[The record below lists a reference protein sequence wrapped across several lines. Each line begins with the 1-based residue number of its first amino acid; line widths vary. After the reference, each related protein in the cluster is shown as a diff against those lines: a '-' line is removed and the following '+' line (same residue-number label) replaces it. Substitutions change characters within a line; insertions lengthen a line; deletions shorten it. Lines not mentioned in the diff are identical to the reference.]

1 MARVTKEELKG
12 NELIVYIQ
20 KITEFFKKY
29 WEKLKIGLLVGGVAA
44 LFVVLLLLGN
54 ARTNASAMNELNS
67 ALATYQNQQLPFKER
82 CVKTKDVLQSLLNKY
97 PRSFVKYDALF
108 YLGSCHYFLGEYE
121 EAIQAFTKCAAKI
134 KKGPMGIYALQG
146 IGKSQEGKGNYEEA
160 VRVYQNIVD
169 KYPNHFLT
177 PSILMDVGRC
187 YEKLGKVNEA
197 INTYQKILDFFP
209 QSTWAKEVKLKIN
222 MLKG

>member
-1 MARVTKEELKG
+1 
-12 NELIVYIQ
+12 
-20 KITEFFKKY
+20 
-29 WEKLKIGLLVGGVAA
+29 
-44 LFVVLLLLGN
+44 
-54 ARTNASAMNELNS
+54 
-67 ALATYQNQQLPFKER
+67 
-82 CVKTKDVLQSLLNKY
+82 
-97 PRSFVKYDALF
+97 
-108 YLGSCHYFLGEYE
+108 
-121 EAIQAFTKCAAKI
+121 
-134 KKGPMGIYALQG
+134 MGIYALQG

-209 QSTWAKEVKLKIN
+209 QSTWAKEAKLKIN